1 MWSQM
6 NRIPSKF
13 MHLISCVRLI
23 ISRDATHV
31 LLAFRHRK
39 LVSSHQRRS
48 GCSYKSN
55 SKLTTLKPQGWVT
68 FYSELLHYHP
78 LEITPF
84 HPFSPSRIHIGL
96 RGIRRR
102 PCQLIPTSSSVGAA
116 TALYGSSVA
125 TGVGAGIICA
135 LIIHTW

>member
-1 MWSQM
+1 M
-6 NRIPSKF
+6 
-13 MHLISCVRLI
+13 SCVRLV
-23 ISRDATHV
+23 ISRDAAHV
-31 LLAFRHRK
+31 LLASRHRK
-39 LVSSHQRRS
+39 LAPIKD
-48 GCSYKSN
+48 CSYKSN

-102 PCQLIPTSSSVGAA
+102 PCQLIPTSRSVGVA